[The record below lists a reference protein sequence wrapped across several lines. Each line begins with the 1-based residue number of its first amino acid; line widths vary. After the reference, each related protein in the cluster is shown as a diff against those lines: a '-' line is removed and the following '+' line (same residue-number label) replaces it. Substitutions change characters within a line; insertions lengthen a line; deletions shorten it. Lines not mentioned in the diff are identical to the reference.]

1 MQRALRVL
9 LVGGNG
15 RMGQA
20 ISRAAESQSDL
31 DVVAR
36 PGRAEPIREHVGN
49 CDVVIDVSSAAAT
62 EMVCAA
68 CIELN
73 KPLVIGTTGHSADQ
87 TDAIATAAKSIPI
100 VLAPN
105 FSLGVNTL
113 FWLARKAAELL
124 GEDFDIEIVESH
136 HRLKKDAPSGTAKR
150 LAELLCEIRGL
161 RYEENVAH
169 GREGV
174 VGERPARQIGMHA
187 LRAGETVGEHTVV
200 FAGAGERL
208 ELTHRA
214 LSRHTFAV
222 GALQAARWIVGRA
235 PMLYAM
241 EHVLG
246 LAVVQLEQSPD

>member
-1 MQRALRVL
+1 MQKAVRVL
-9 LVGGNG
+9 VVGAAG

-20 ISRAAESQSDL
+20 ISRAAESQTDI

-36 PGRAEPIREHVGN
+36 PGRDEPIRKLVGN
-49 CDVVIDVSSAAAT
+49 CDVVIDVSSVAAIK
-62 EMVCAA
+62 EVCEA
-68 CIELN
+68 CVEHN

-87 TDAIATAAKSIPI
+87 TNGIASAAKMIPV

-105 FSLGVNTL
+105 FSAGVNTL
-113 FWLARKAAELL
+113 FWLTRKAAELL
-124 GEDFDIEIVESH
+124 GKDFDIEIVESH

-150 LAELLCEIRGL
+150 LAEVLCEVRGL

-169 GREGV
+169 GREGM
-174 VGERPARQIGMHA
+174 VGERPPNQIGMHA
-187 LRAGETVGEHTVV
+187 IRAGEMAGEHTVV

-214 LSRHTFAV
+214 LSRDTFAV
-222 GALQAARWIVGRA
+222 GALQAARWIAGRP
-235 PMLYAM
+235 PMLYTM

-246 LAVVQLEQSPD
+246 LAAAQ